1 MRKKLSIIVP
11 VYNEVKTVLILLN
24 KLIKL
29 NLYNNFTSEII
40 IVDDDSTDGTKELLK
55 NLEKETSNT
64 NLKFIFK
71 AKNSGKGNS
80 QKLAIPLCT
89 GDFTII
95 QDADLE
101 YNVNNINSLL
111 RLMVD
116 YNYDAVL
123 GYRKLTNTKVYSAY
137 FFFHKLAI
145 FILTFLTNILYG
157 SNFKDVCTCY
167 RMIKTPILKS
177 FKINGE
183 RFEYDFS
190 MINQLA
196 KHTRNVGLVE
206 IEYNN
211 RSFKEGKK
219 NTWIVGLY
227 AIKRIILDRFNI

>member
-1 MRKKLSIIVP
+1 MNKKLSIIVP
-11 VYNEVKTVLILLN
+11 VYNEVNTVLIILN
-24 KLIKL
+24 KLKKL

-40 IVDDDSTDGTKELLK
+40 VVDDNSTDGTKELLK
-55 NLEKETSNT
+55 NLEKENT
-64 NLKFIFK
+64 YNNLKFIFK
-71 AKNSGKGNS
+71 SQNTGKGDS
-80 QKLAIPLCT
+80 QKLAIPLCI
-89 GDFTII
+89 GVYTII

-111 RLMVD
+111 ELIIK
-116 YNYDAVL
+116 NNHDAVL

-137 FFFHKLAI
+137 FVFHKLAV
-145 FILTFLTNILYG
+145 FILTLITNILYR

-167 RMIKTPILKS
+167 RMIKTSILKN
-177 FKINGE
+177 FKINGK

-196 KHTRNVGLVE
+196 KKTKNIGQLE

-219 NTWIVGLY
+219 NTWIVGPY
-227 AIKRIILDRFNI
+227 ALKRIIFDRFNI